1 MASRKINV
9 GIIGTGWIGE
19 IRAKVCANHPL
30 VESVHVAEID
40 AAKLARVGEE
50 TRAKTATTDYREL
63 LSRDEID
70 AIIVCTT
77 PETTHYPITKDCLL
91 ARKHTLLEKPMG
103 LALKEAGE
111 MIALARQA
119 GLKFTIGYTQR
130 FNPKYAY
137 VKQCLVNGTL
147 GRPVT
152 ALVSR
157 NVSRSIGNKIGGR
170 IRLSPAVM
178 EATHDI
184 DFILWCLEG
193 LKPVRVYAQSVYR
206 IMEQA
211 HGVPDC
217 TWIMVTMEDGTV
229 FTIGAG
235 WALPPAYPHFS
246 TATIEFVAT
255 EGAVLIDDSHRD
267 VVLNT
272 MKGGMVLPL
281 STMPGEQVS
290 HVYQGPMEAETIHF
304 IEAVALDR
312 PVLVTPDQARQV
324 MEITL
329 AADLSAERHQPVS
342 LPLKPRSS
350 SSDFRF
356 SIESKTCPERSRR
369 IGNRSTEL
377 TTKSKIQNGAAMP

>member
-1 MASRKINV
+1 MQHRKIHV

-30 VESVHVAEID
+30 VEAVHIAEID
-40 AAKLARVGEE
+40 SAKLARVGEE
-50 TRAKTATTDYREL
+50 IRAKTATANYREL
-63 LSRDEID
+63 LRRDDID
-70 AIIVCTT
+70 AMFVCST

-103 LALKEAGE
+103 LELKEADE
-111 MIALARQA
+111 MTALARKEN
-119 GLKFTIGYTQR
+119 LKFTIGYTQR

-137 VKQCLVNGTL
+137 LKQCLVNGIL

-193 LKPVRVYAQSVYR
+193 IKPVRAYSETVYR
-206 IMEQA
+206 IMEKT

-217 TWIMVTMEDGTV
+217 QWIMVTMEDGTV

-235 WALPPAYPHFS
+235 WALPPGYPHFS
-246 TATIEFVAT
+246 TTTIEFVGT
-255 EGAVLIDDSHRD
+255 EGVLLIDDTHRD

-272 MKGGMVLPL
+272 LNKGMVLPL
-281 STMPGEQVS
+281 STMPGEQVG

-304 IEAVALDR
+304 IEAVAFDR
-312 PVLVTPDQARQV
+312 PVLVTPEQARQV

-329 AADLSAERHQPVS
+329 AADLSAEHHQAVT
-342 LPLKPRSS
+342 LPLNAIAKACE
-350 SSDFRF
+350 
-356 SIESKTCPERSRR
+356 I
-369 IGNRSTEL
+369 
-377 TTKSKIQNGAAMP
+377 

>member
-1 MASRKINV
+1 MANRRINV

-19 IRAKVCANHPL
+19 IRAKTCANHPL
-30 VESVHVAEID
+30 VESVHLAEID
-40 AAKLARVGEE
+40 SAKLHQVAEA

-63 LSRDEID
+63 LRRDEID
-70 AIIVCTT
+70 AFFVCTT
-77 PETTHYPITKDCLL
+77 PETTHYAITKECLL

-103 LALKEAGE
+103 LGLKEADQ
-111 MIALARQA
+111 MMALAKEP

-184 DFILWCLEG
+184 DFILWCLDG
-193 LKPVRVYAQSVYR
+193 IKPVRVYSEVVYR
-206 IMEQA
+206 VMEKT

-217 TWIMVTMEDGTV
+217 QWIMVTMEDGTA

-235 WALPPAYPHFS
+235 WALPPGYPHFS
-246 TATIEFVAT
+246 TTTIEFIGT
-255 EGAVLIDDSHRD
+255 EGALLIDDSHRD
-267 VVLNT
+267 IILNT
-272 MKGGMVLPL
+272 MKKGMVLPL
-281 STMPGEQVS
+281 STMPGEQVG

-304 IEAVALDR
+304 IESVALDR
-312 PVLVTPDQARQV
+312 AVLVTPEQARQV
-324 MEITL
+324 MEVTL

-342 LPLKPRSS
+342 LPL
-350 SSDFRF
+350 
-356 SIESKTCPERSRR
+356 ES
-369 IGNRSTEL
+369 
-377 TTKSKIQNGAAMP
+377 

>member
-9 GIIGTGWIGE
+9 GIIGAGWIGE
-19 IRAKVCANHPL
+19 IRAKACANHPL
-30 VESVHVAEID
+30 VESVHIAEID
-40 AAKLARVGEE
+40 PAQLARVGEE
-50 TRAKTATTDYREL
+50 TRAATATTDYRDL
-63 LSRDEID
+63 LRRDDID
-70 AIIVCTT
+70 AVFVCST
-77 PETTHYPITKDCLL
+77 PETTHYPITKDCLV

-103 LALKEAGE
+103 LALKEADE
-111 MIALARQA
+111 MMSLAKKA
-119 GLKFTIGYTQR
+119 GLKLTIGYTQR

-137 VKQCLVNGTL
+137 VKQSLLNGTL

-193 LKPVRVYAQSVYR
+193 VKPVRVYSEVVYR
-206 IMEQA
+206 IMEET

-217 TWIMVTMEDGTV
+217 QWIMVTMEDGTV

-235 WALPPAYPHFS
+235 WALPPGYPHFS

-255 EGAVLIDDSHRD
+255 EGALLIDDSHRD
-267 VVLNT
+267 IQLNR

-281 STMPGEQVS
+281 STMPGEQVG

-312 PVLVTPDQARQV
+312 PVLVTPEQARQV
-324 MEITL
+324 MEVTL

-342 LPLKPRSS
+342 LPL
-350 SSDFRF
+350 
-356 SIESKTCPERSRR
+356 ES
-369 IGNRSTEL
+369 
-377 TTKSKIQNGAAMP
+377 

>member
-1 MASRKINV
+1 MSRTINV

-30 VESVHVAEID
+30 VESVHIAEID
-40 AAKLARVGEE
+40 PAKLARVGEE
-50 TRAKTATTDYREL
+50 TRATTATTDYHEL
-63 LSRDEID
+63 LRRDDID
-70 AIIVCTT
+70 AIFVCST

-91 ARKHTLLEKPMG
+91 ARKHILLEKPMG
-103 LALKEAGE
+103 LALKEADE
-111 MIALARQA
+111 MMSLAKKA
-119 GLKFTIGYTQR
+119 GVKLTIGYTQR

-193 LKPVRVYAQSVYR
+193 LKPVRVYSEAVYR
-206 IMEQA
+206 IMQET

-217 TWIMVTMEDGTV
+217 QWIMVTMEDGIV

-235 WALPPAYPHFS
+235 WALPPGYPHFS
-246 TATIEFVAT
+246 TTTIEFVGT
-255 EGAVLIDDSHRD
+255 EGALLIDDSHRD
-267 VVLNT
+267 IILNR
-272 MKGGMVLPL
+272 MKGGMTFPL
-281 STMPGEQVS
+281 STMPGEQVA
-290 HVYQGPMEAETIHF
+290 HVYQGPMEAETVHF

-312 PVLVTPDQARQV
+312 PVLVTPEQARQV
-324 MEITL
+324 MEVTL

-342 LPLKPRSS
+342 LPL
-350 SSDFRF
+350 
-356 SIESKTCPERSRR
+356 ES
-369 IGNRSTEL
+369 
-377 TTKSKIQNGAAMP
+377 

>member
-1 MASRKINV
+1 MVNRKINV

-30 VESVHVAEID
+30 VENVHIAEID
-40 AAKLARVGEE
+40 PAKLARVGEQ

-63 LSRDEID
+63 LRREDID
-70 AIIVCTT
+70 AIFVCST

-103 LALKEAGE
+103 LALSEADE
-111 MIALARQA
+111 MMAIAKDS
-119 GLKFTIGYTQR
+119 GLKLTIGYTQR

-137 VKQCLVNGTL
+137 VKQSLVNGTL
-147 GRPVT
+147 GRSVT

-178 EATHDI
+178 EATHDL

-193 LKPVRVYAQSVYR
+193 TKPVRVYAQSVYR

-217 TWIMVTMEDGTV
+217 TWIVVTMEDGTA

-235 WALPPAYPHFS
+235 WALPPGYPHFS

-255 EGAVLIDDSHRD
+255 EGALLIDDSHRD
-267 VVLNT
+267 IVLNT
-272 MKGGMVLPL
+272 MQKGMVLPL
-281 STMPGEQVS
+281 STMPGEQVG
-290 HVYQGPMEAETIHF
+290 HVYQGPMQAETIHF
-304 IEAVALDR
+304 LEVVALDR
-312 PVLVTPDQARQV
+312 PVLVTPEQARQV
-324 MEITL
+324 MEVTL
-329 AADLSAERHQPVS
+329 AADLSAERHQPIP
-342 LPLKPRSS
+342 LPLP
-350 SSDFRF
+350 
-356 SIESKTCPERSRR
+356 T
-369 IGNRSTEL
+369 
-377 TTKSKIQNGAAMP
+377 

>member
-1 MASRKINV
+1 VNRKINV

-19 IRAKVCANHPL
+19 IRAKVCAGHPL
-30 VESVHVAEID
+30 VESVHIAEID
-40 AAKLARVGEE
+40 PVKLARVGEE
-50 TRAKTATTDYREL
+50 TRAATATTDYREL
-63 LSRDEID
+63 LRRDDVD
-70 AIIVCTT
+70 AIFVCST
-77 PETTHYPITKDCLL
+77 PETTHYPITNDCLL

-103 LALKEAGE
+103 LALKEADE
-111 MIALARQA
+111 MMALAKKESV
-119 GLKFTIGYTQR
+119 KFTIGYTQR

-137 VKQCLVNGTL
+137 VKQSLVNGTL

-184 DFILWCLEG
+184 DFILWCLDG
-193 LKPVRVYAQSVYR
+193 VKPIRVYSEVVHR
-206 IMEQA
+206 VMEET

-217 TWIMVTMEDGTV
+217 QWIIVTMADGTV

-235 WALPPAYPHFS
+235 WALPPGYPHFS
-246 TATIEFVAT
+246 TTTIEFVGA
-255 EGAVLIDDSHRD
+255 EGALLIDDTHRD

-272 MKGGMVLPL
+272 MKGGMVFPL
-281 STMPGEQVS
+281 STMPGEQVG

-304 IEAVALDR
+304 IEAVAFDK
-312 PVLVTPDQARQV
+312 PVLVTPEQARQV

-329 AADLSAERHQPVS
+329 AADLSAQRHQPVS
-342 LPLKPRSS
+342 LTL
-350 SSDFRF
+350 
-356 SIESKTCPERSRR
+356 ES
-369 IGNRSTEL
+369 
-377 TTKSKIQNGAAMP
+377 

>member
-1 MASRKINV
+1 VNRKINV

-30 VESVHVAEID
+30 VESVHIAEID
-40 AAKLARVGEE
+40 PAKLARVGEQ
-50 TRAKTATTDYREL
+50 TRAKTATADYREL
-63 LSRDEID
+63 LKRGDID
-70 AIIVCTT
+70 AIFVCST

-103 LALKEAGE
+103 LALSEADEMMAIAKEA
-111 MIALARQA
+111 A
-119 GLKFTIGYTQR
+119 LKFTIGYTQR

-137 VKQCLVNGTL
+137 VKQSLMSGTL
-147 GRPVT
+147 GCPVT

-184 DFILWCLEG
+184 DFILWCLEDS
-193 LKPVRVYAQSVYR
+193 KPVRVYSEVVYR
-206 IMEQA
+206 IMEGT

-217 TWIMVTMEDGTV
+217 QWIMVTMEDGTV

-235 WALPPAYPHFS
+235 WALPPGYPHFS
-246 TATIEFVAT
+246 TTSIEFVGT
-255 EGAVLIDDSHRD
+255 EGALLIDDSHRD

-272 MKGGMVLPL
+272 MKGGMVFPL
-281 STMPGEQVS
+281 STMPGEQVT
-290 HVYQGPMEAETIHF
+290 HVYQGPMEAETTHF

-312 PVLVTPDQARQV
+312 AVLVTPEQARQV
-324 MEITL
+324 MEVTL
-329 AADLSAERHQPVS
+329 AADLSAERHEPVR
-342 LPLKPRSS
+342 LPL
-350 SSDFRF
+350 
-356 SIESKTCPERSRR
+356 E
-369 IGNRSTEL
+369 N
-377 TTKSKIQNGAAMP
+377 

>member
-1 MASRKINV
+1 MESRKINV

-30 VESVHVAEID
+30 VESVHIAEID
-40 AAKLARVGEE
+40 PAKLARVGEE
-50 TRAKTATTDYREL
+50 TRAKTATTDYRDL
-63 LSRDEID
+63 LRRAEID
-70 AIIVCTT
+70 AIFVCIT
-77 PETTHYPITKDCLL
+77 PETTHYPVTKDCLL

-103 LALKEAGE
+103 LALKEADE
-111 MIALARQA
+111 MMVLAKKA

-137 VKQCLVNGTL
+137 VKQSLLNGTL
-147 GRPVT
+147 GHPVT

-193 LKPVRVYAQSVYR
+193 TKPVRVYSEVVYR
-206 IMEQA
+206 IMEKT

-217 TWIMVTMEDGTV
+217 QWIMVTMEDGTA

-235 WALPPAYPHFS
+235 WALPPGYPHFS
-246 TATIEFVAT
+246 TTTIELVGT

-267 VVLNT
+267 IVLNT
-272 MKGGMVLPL
+272 MKGGMVFPL
-281 STMPGEQVS
+281 STMPGEQVG
-290 HVYQGPMEAETIHF
+290 HIYQGPMQAETVHF
-304 IEAVALDR
+304 IEAVALNR
-312 PVLVTPDQARQV
+312 PVLVTPEQARQV
-324 MEITL
+324 MEVTL
-329 AADLSAERHQPVS
+329 AADLSAERHQPIS
-342 LPLKPRSS
+342 LPLKP
-350 SSDFRF
+350 
-356 SIESKTCPERSRR
+356 
-369 IGNRSTEL
+369 
-377 TTKSKIQNGAAMP
+377 

>member
-1 MASRKINV
+1 MDSRKINI

-19 IRAKVCANHPL
+19 IRAKSCASHPL
-30 VESVHVAEID
+30 VESLHIAEID
-40 AAKLARVGEE
+40 PAKLARVGEE

-63 LSRDEID
+63 LRRDDID
-70 AIIVCTT
+70 AVIVCTT
-77 PETTHYPITKDCLL
+77 PETTHYPITRDCLL
-91 ARKHTLLEKPMG
+91 ARKHVLLEKPMG
-103 LALKEAGE
+103 LELKEADE
-111 MIALARQA
+111 MMTLARDT

-157 NVSRSIGNKIGGR
+157 NVSRSIGTKIGGR

-193 LKPVRVYAQSVYR
+193 LKPEHVYAQSVYG

-217 TWIMVTMEDGTV
+217 TWIMVTMEDGTA

-235 WALPPAYPHFS
+235 WALPPGYPHFS

-255 EGAVLIDDSHRD
+255 EGALLIDDSHRD
-267 VVLNT
+267 IVLNT

-290 HVYQGPMEAETIHF
+290 HVYQGPMQAETNYF
-304 IEAVALDR
+304 IEAVALDK
-312 PVLVTPDQARQV
+312 PVLVTPEQARQV
-324 MEITL
+324 MEVTL
-329 AADLSAERHQPVS
+329 AADLSAERNQPVT
-342 LPLKPRSS
+342 LPLE
-350 SSDFRF
+350 DVQV
-356 SIESKTCPERSRR
+356 ED
-369 IGNRSTEL
+369 
-377 TTKSKIQNGAAMP
+377 